1 MVGLQVEGTTQGEGL
16 TAVLARERW
25 FTEEVPDTG
34 LSHEGK
40 RETERGSKFQR
51 VNQGAISDSEMEQ
64 RRKSSFGG

>member
-40 RETERGSKFQR
+40 RGT
-51 VNQGAISDSEMEQ
+51 
-64 RRKSSFGG
+64 